1 MQKKEPIVAVLKENQ
16 NVFREDF
23 ELKSL
28 TLFGSYARDE
38 QQEDSDLD
46 LYFELEEEQKDRK
59 STRLN
64 SSHRN
69 TSRMPSSA

>member
-1 MQKKEPIVAVLKENQ
+1 MHDAKKEPIVAILKENQ
-16 NVFREDF
+16 NVFKEDF

-46 LYFELEEEQKDRK
+46 LYF
-59 STRLN
+59 
-64 SSHRN
+64 
-69 TSRMPSSA
+69 